1 MRKLLPLTDNEFE
14 RLAKNTP
21 QYMT

>member
-1 MRKLLPLTDNEFE
+1 MRKRLPLTDNEFE
-14 RLAKNTP
+14 QLAKNTP